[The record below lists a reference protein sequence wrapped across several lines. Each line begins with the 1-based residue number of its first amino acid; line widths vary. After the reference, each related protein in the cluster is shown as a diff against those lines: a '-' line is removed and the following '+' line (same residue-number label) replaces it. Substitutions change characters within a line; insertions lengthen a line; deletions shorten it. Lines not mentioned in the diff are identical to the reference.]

1 MYVVFLRTQIGKAQ
15 FVGATDLWIK
25 GVLVLSKKLGDPEC
39 ACLCLHTATGTTWSY
54 RHLVSETTYRRDY
67 IGHTRGK
74 TSNLVDSTLTD
85 DLSQTFQG
93 SLLVRSCVLLQ

>member
-39 ACLCLHTATGTTWSY
+39 VRACAYTRRLGPLGRTDTWFQ
-54 RHLVSETTYRRDY
+54 RQRTDETILGIRVE
-67 IGHTRGK
+67 K
-74 TSNLVDSTLTD
+74 LLTWWI
-85 DLSQTFQG
+85 
-93 SLLVRSCVLLQ
+93 VH